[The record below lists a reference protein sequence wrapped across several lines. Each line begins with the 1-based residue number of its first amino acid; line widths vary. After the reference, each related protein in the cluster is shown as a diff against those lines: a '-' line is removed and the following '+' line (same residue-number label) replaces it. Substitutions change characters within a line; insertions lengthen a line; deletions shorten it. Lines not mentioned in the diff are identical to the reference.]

1 MKENNF
7 YSDDFE
13 RLIREKTEQYK
24 MYPSE
29 IVWKG
34 VHNSL
39 HTKRRWFI
47 GSMSLL
53 VTGIL
58 FLAGRELIAP
68 SHPTVIHKA
77 TAAGSMADADVNT
90 SKGSSTTDNISRNLL
105 AMATVRQPNASA
117 SRHNNATGAGD
128 EQDPV
133 YSGITITISNPV
145 LTQSDL
151 SGWLSHV
158 VSLPEHAPDL
168 AVVDAKMTGA
178 DQVRIAEE
186 GSASRKE
193 ADVAVTARI
202 NADQVSS
209 RQMADDG
216 VELTASGVLE
226 SLSDRSALESRNRD
240 TRPGRIGTKPVGTSS
255 VGFGSSR
262 GTVPADDRMPDSA
275 GASTRAS
282 AAAIAEAQDKL
293 SLYWM
298 QVTAMNILE
307 PPAGGRRTYLEMT
320 LTPTVN
326 FRSLSVSGSDP
337 AEVKNLPGT
346 QLFATSPHSPAV
358 GFQVGG
364 SMLYRVTRNLSLK
377 AGLQFNFSRF
387 KIYAYTAS
395 GTQQSSVYYTY
406 YGLSTLQNSMRAI
419 SNANP
424 AQVSQVFSSQETL
437 NNDYFQLSAPI
448 GFELRVLGNERL
460 QFNVGATIQPSY
472 LINTNSYMLTEDFQN
487 YTKAPQAFRRW
498 NLNGGVEAFLSYR
511 MGDIRWEV
519 GPEFRYQFFS
529 SYSSQYPLNE
539 NIKGYG
545 LRIGI
550 TKPLP

>member
-68 SHPTVIHKA
+68 SHPTAIHKA

-90 SKGSSTTDNISRNLL
+90 SKGSATTDNISRNLL
-105 AMATVRQPNASA
+105 AMATVRQPNASVN
-117 SRHNNATGAGD
+117 RHNNATDAGD

-133 YSGITITISNPV
+133 YIGITITISNPV

-151 SGWLSHV
+151 SEWLSHV
-158 VSLPEHAPDL
+158 VNLPDHAPDL
-168 AVVDAKMTGA
+168 AVVDAKMAGA
-178 DQVRIAEE
+178 DQVRTAEE
-186 GSASRKE
+186 ASASRKE
-193 ADVAVTARI
+193 ADVAATAKI
-202 NADQVSS
+202 NPDQVSS
-209 RQMADDG
+209 RQMADEG
-216 VELTASGVLE
+216 VELNASGVLE
-226 SLSDRSALESRNRD
+226 SLSDPSALESRNRD
-240 TRPGRIGTKPVGTSS
+240 ARLGRAGTKPAGPRS
-255 VGFGSSR
+255 VGSGSSR
-262 GTVPADDRMPDSA
+262 GTVPADGRMPDSA

-326 FRSLSVSGSDP
+326 FRSLSVSGNDP

-364 SMLYRVTRNLSLK
+364 SVLYRVTRNLSLK

-395 GTQQSSVYYTY
+395 GSQQSPVYYTY
-406 YGLSTLQNSMRAI
+406 YGFSTFQNSVRAL

-424 AQVSQVFSSQETL
+424 ALVSQVSSSQETL
-437 NNDYFQLSAPI
+437 NDDYFQLSAPI

-460 QFNVGATIQPSY
+460 QFNVGASIQPSY
-472 LINTNSYMLTEDFQN
+472 LINTNSYMLTENLQN

-529 SYSSQYPLNE
+529 TYTSQDPINE

>member
-29 IVWKG
+29 MVWKG

-68 SHPTVIHKA
+68 SHPTATHKA

-90 SKGSSTTDNISRNLL
+90 SKGSAPTDNISRNLL

-117 SRHNNATGAGD
+117 NRHNTATDAGE

-158 VSLPEHAPDL
+158 VSLPDHAPDL

-186 GSASRKE
+186 ASASRKE
-193 ADVAVTARI
+193 ADVAATARI
-202 NADQVSS
+202 NPDQVSS
-209 RQMADDG
+209 RQMGDDG
-216 VELTASGVLE
+216 VEITASGVLE

-240 TRPGRIGTKPVGTSS
+240 TRLGRVGTRS

-262 GTVPADDRMPDSA
+262 GTVPADGRMPDSA

-298 QVTAMNILE
+298 QVTAMNILD
-307 PPAGGRRTYLEMT
+307 PPTGGRRTYLEMT

-326 FRSLSVSGSDP
+326 FRSLSGSDP
-337 AEVKNLPGT
+337 AEAKIPPGT

-364 SMLYRVTRNLSLK
+364 SVLYRVTRNLSLK

-395 GTQQSSVYYTY
+395 GPQQSSPYYTY
-406 YGLSTLQNSMRAI
+406 YGLSTFQDSVRAM

-437 NNDYFQLSAPI
+437 NDDYFQLSAPI

-472 LINTNSYMLTEDFQN
+472 LINTNSYMLTENFEN
-487 YTKAPQAFRRW
+487 YTKAPQMFRRW

-529 SYSSQYPLNE
+529 TYRSQDLLNE